1 MGTQTETIIIMG
13 CVESKDSK
21 KRGNYSTSSQQRNR
35 PQHKYGG
42 SSSYRGGISSRGDYG
57 GDYGGYSGGGDYG
70 GSGDC
75 GGSSGF
81 SGGGDCGG
89 GYSGGGDGGGCGGGG
104 GD

>member
-1 MGTQTETIIIMG
+1 MG
-13 CVESKDSK
+13 CVQSKDSK
-21 KRGNYSTSSQQRNR
+21 RRGNYYSGVGYHSTSSQQRNR
-35 PQHKYGG
+35 HQHKYGG
-42 SSSYRGGISSRGDYG
+42 SSSYRGGISSGGDYG

-81 SGGGDCGG
+81 SGGGDCGAG
-89 GYSGGGDGGGCGGGG
+89 SSGGGCGGGG